1 LCSTVVSGSGVFT
14 PLDSISNDELV
25 ATFNRYV
32 AEYNREHVDAIA
44 SGETEPLE
52 ESDAKFIAK
61 VSGIKNRH
69 VMDKSGILDS
79 AIMFPRIQ
87 EYSVDGRSV
96 QSRMGEAAARAALGQ
111 ASKNPAQVDI
121 VIVCCTAVQR
131 PYPSVAIEIQQAL
144 GTRGFAY
151 DLQAACSSMTF
162 AIQSA
167 TDAIING
174 RADTVLLISPE
185 ICSARVNY
193 RDRETHFLFGDAA
206 SALVI
211 ERKAG
216 CSSPYAFRILGT
228 KMLTQYSETVR
239 NDFGFLNQAN
249 PEGTATAHLFSQ
261 QGKKLFRDIVPL
273 ASEFIRDHLSET
285 GIEISELK
293 RLWLHQANLHI
304 NKSISKRV
312 FGREAAEK
320 EAPMILDEYAN
331 TSSAGSAIAFH
342 KHSADLSAG
351 DIGVLCAFGAGYSIG
366 SVVLKKTGT

>member
-1 LCSTVVSGSGVFT
+1 MSNTVVSGSGVFT
-14 PLDSISNDELV
+14 PLDSIPNDEL
-25 ATFNRYV
+25 AASFNRYV
-32 AEYNREHVDAIA
+32 AEYNRKHANTIA
-44 SGETEPLE
+44 SGETEQLE
-52 ESDAKFIAK
+52 ESDAEFITK
-61 VSGIKNRH
+61 VAGIKNRH
-69 VMDKSGILDS
+69 VIDKSGILDS

-87 EYSVDGRSV
+87 EYSADGRSV
-96 QSRMGEAAARAALGQ
+96 QSRMGEAAARAALEQ
-111 ASKNPAQVDI
+111 ASKDPAQVDI

-151 DLQAACSSMTF
+151 DLQAACSSMSF

-167 TDAIING
+167 TDAIINNS
-174 RADTVLLISPE
+174 ADTVLLISPE
-185 ICSARVNY
+185 ICSARVDY

-211 ERKAG
+211 ERKDE
-216 CSSPYAFRILGT
+216 CRSPYAFQILDT
-228 KMLTQYSETVR
+228 KMHTRFSESVR

-249 PEGTATAHLFSQ
+249 PEETTSARLFSQ

-273 ASEFIRDHLSET
+273 VSEFIRDHLSGT

-293 RLWLHQANLHI
+293 RLWLHQANIHI
-304 NKSISKRV
+304 NKTISKRV
-312 FGREAAEK
+312 FGREASEK
-320 EAPMILDEYAN
+320 EAPVILDEYAN

-342 KHSADLSAG
+342 KHSADLSSG

-366 SVVLKKTGT
+366 SVVLKKA